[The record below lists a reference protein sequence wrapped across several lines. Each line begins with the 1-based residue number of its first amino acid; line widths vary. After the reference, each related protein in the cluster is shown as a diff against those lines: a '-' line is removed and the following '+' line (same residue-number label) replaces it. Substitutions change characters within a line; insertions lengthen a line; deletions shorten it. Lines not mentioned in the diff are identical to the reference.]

1 MCMDD
6 ESDRLAT
13 FYINIVWLCL
23 FSYVTSYVSF
33 QISNKSLFTALQII
47 WRCVV
52 FAVKRQSSIQITDGT
67 STHIVENEYTQHQ
80 YNKIWLQLFAWLYFS
95 LPILRL

>member
-52 FAVKRQSSIQITDGT
+52 FAVKRQSSIRITDGT
-67 STHIVENEYTQHQ
+67 STLLLSKTNTPAPTQ
-80 YNKIWLQLFAWLYFS
+80 
-95 LPILRL
+95 